1 VQWLQKEHHDKLV
14 MTMAA
19 MTHNYHSL
27 QDISISPIKVHN
39 FIHKNLWVDMMQ
51 GLVHAGNDFLTWYD
65 SIRTPC
71 MNILKVVEQSFLE
84 KRCHINQIEGK

>member
-1 VQWLQKEHHDKLV
+1 
-14 MTMAA
+14 
-19 MTHNYHSL
+19 
-27 QDISISPIKVHN
+27 
-39 FIHKNLWVDMMQ
+39 MMQ